1 MRLTFLAKRSET
13 LAPEFVYPFE
23 PAPRVLLL
31 GSDFRQTE
39 RTRVVPIGT
48 CLDLSLIKQDTIAA
62 PVWRLRELAAQ
73 KVTMR
78 YPLVAF
84 TGEFS
89 RLTSADRDLFW
100 ESFGVPVF
108 EQLLDAAGHVIA
120 DECEAHT
127 ALHVR
132 VPKIGA
138 GLAKCACGRSGV
150 FLDRALKVRSARA

>member
-1 MRLTFLAKRSET
+1 MRLNFRAKRTHS
-13 LAPEFVYPFE
+13 LAPEFIYPFE

-31 GSDFRQTE
+31 GSEFRQTE
-39 RTRVVPIGT
+39 RTRVMPVGT
-48 CLDLSLIKQDTIAA
+48 CLDLSLITQDTIAA

-89 RLTSADRDLFW
+89 HLTSADRDLFW

-108 EQLLDAAGHVIA
+108 EQLVNAAGHVIA

-132 VPKIGA
+132 VPKMGA
-138 GLAKCACGRSGV
+138 SLANCACGRSGV
-150 FLDRALKVRSARA
+150 FLDRTLNARRARA